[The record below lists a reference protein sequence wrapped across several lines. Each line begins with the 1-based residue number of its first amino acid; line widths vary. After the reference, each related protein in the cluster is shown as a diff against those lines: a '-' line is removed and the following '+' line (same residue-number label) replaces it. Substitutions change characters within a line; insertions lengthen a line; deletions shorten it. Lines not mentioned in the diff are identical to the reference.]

1 MILSSRSGRLK
12 MILVLVGLVFVLM
25 PLFYSHYLADKL
37 SSLELKKI
45 TLFEKTLVEITNT
58 ANLHEGEDVSYE
70 LDMLYTII
78 QDLQLVVINRNQAVD
93 LYNYP
98 EGTDTTRLIQKLKD
112 SGPPPLVS
120 EDYTIY
126 YEYPFTLTLLSYFP
140 IVQFFLLMVYAAIG
154 YAVFNA
160 SRREEQNRIWVG
172 MAKETAHQL
181 GTPISGIIGWIEA
194 LKAEEKADPETIL
207 EMERDVEKLQLVA
220 DRFSKIGSKPELV
233 PTDLYPVLANSM
245 SYIKARAPRD
255 VQFQLD
261 PPENPGIKAEI
272 NVNLF
277 SWVIENVLRNALD
290 AIGREG
296 SIQIAISLEG
306 PWATL
311 ELKDTGKGIP
321 ASQWKDIF
329 KPGFTTKKRG
339 WGLGLSLSRR
349 IIENYH
355 RGKIFVK
362 SSEMGKGTNLAIQ
375 LPRIS

>member
-233 PTDLYPVLANSM
+233 PTDLYPVLANSL

>member
-1 MILSSRSGRLK
+1 
-12 MILVLVGLVFVLM
+12 MILVLVGLLFVLM

-45 TLFEKTLVEITNT
+45 KLFEKTLVEITNT
-58 ANLHEGEDVSYE
+58 TNLHEGEDVSYE

-93 LYNYP
+93 LYNFP
-98 EGTDTTRLIQKLKD
+98 EGTDTTSLIQKLKD
-112 SGPPPLVS
+112 SGPAPLIS

-154 YAVFNA
+154 YGVFNA

-181 GTPISGIIGWIEA
+181 GTPISGILGWIEA
-194 LKAEEKADPETIL
+194 LKTEEKADPEIIV

-233 PTDLYPVLANSM
+233 PTDLFPVLAGSL
-245 SYIKARAPRD
+245 SYIKARAPRE
-255 VQFQLD
+255 VQFELL
-261 PPENPGIKAEI
+261 PVENPGIKAEI

-296 SIQIAISLEG
+296 RIQIVIHPEG
-306 PWATL
+306 SWTTL

-321 ASQWKDIF
+321 ASQWKEIF

-362 SSEMGKGTNLAIQ
+362 SSELGKGTCLAIQ